1 MKGNIFISRPR
12 LAMVISVVISL
23 AGFIALQVLPVQQ
36 YPNITPPTVNVSAVY
51 PGASAEV
58 IADVVAGP
66 LETAINGVDDMLY
79 MSSTSSNAG
88 QYSLSVTFAVGTDP
102 DIAQVNVQNR
112 AQLALSQLPQE
123 VTDQGV
129 TIRSSSP
136 DFLFAIGFFSPDSSM
151 NELEIVNYASTQVVD
166 TVSRVAG
173 VGEASVIGASE
184 YAMRAWFNPTRMN
197 ALGITIDDVIT
208 AIRSQNIQASLGS
221 VGGQPAPAN
230 TEVEYSLVAEGRLQ
244 TPEQFEQIVIR
255 TGDQGSIVRLGDIAR
270 LELGAQNYSASARLN
285 GQATAMLS
293 IAQAPG
299 ANAIDTADA
308 VLAELERLS
317 QQFPPGL
324 EYTVVYDATDFVR
337 TSVDQILSVLTEAFL
352 IVLVITFLFLQDWRA
367 TVISA
372 LAIPVSLLGAMAI
385 LLVLGYSAN
394 TITLL
399 ALVLAIGLVV
409 DDAILVVENV
419 QHVMEEHPDMSV
431 VEATRTAMGQITGPI
446 IATTFVLL
454 AVVLPTAF
462 LAGITGQLYRQF
474 AVTLSSSLAVSA
486 LVALTLSPALAATI
500 LKPPRQGYRRGPLG
514 WFARGVEFTR
524 QRYGRIVGF
533 LLRAPYIPLAV
544 LVAAFAGAY
553 LLFISLPA
561 TFLPDEDQGAIFMD
575 VQLPEAAS
583 LNRTTAIIAEVEKF
597 LAQAEGV
604 SDVLAVAG
612 FSLLQNTVSPN
623 AGMAIVSL
631 DHWDEREDPQLQIDS
646 LLMKMRQHFIGMPG
660 ASIAAFIPPPIPGVG
675 SVGGLDLRLQALQGQ
690 APEEVAQVARSF
702 IGALNQAPEIGGVT
716 TTFNADV
723 PQIFVDVNRDR
734 AETLGL
740 SLGQI
745 YSTLGSHFGSRYVND
760 FTLAGRVYQVN
771 LQADADYR
779 ADVEDLNHL
788 YARSNT
794 GEMVPLRTVLSTS
807 TVLGPYIIP
816 RYNLSTAV
824 QINGQAAPGQSSGAA
839 MAAVE
844 RVAAEALPEGYGYEW
859 SGMSLQEQQT
869 SGQEVIVFALAL
881 VFAYLFLVAQYESW
895 MLPLSIIFSLGIA
908 IFGAVAALTLF
919 NLENSLYA
927 QVGIVLLIGLAAKN
941 AILIVEF
948 ARVQYAAGR
957 SIIEAARLGAEQ
969 RYRAVL
975 MTALAFIFGVLPL
988 ALSTGAG
995 AGARVPVG
1003 VAVVGG
1009 MIAATVIGLFVIPNL
1024 FAVVARLTEWA
1035 VGRPRPR
1042 RNEPAAPSREVGDT
1056 APETQEAP
1064 RE

>member
-1 MKGNIFISRPR
+1 M
-12 LAMVISVVISL
+12 
-23 AGFIALQVLPVQQ
+23 
-36 YPNITPPTVNVSAVY
+36 
-51 PGASAEV
+51 
-58 IADVVAGP
+58 
-66 LETAINGVDDMLY
+66 
-79 MSSTSSNAG
+79 
-88 QYSLSVTFAVGTDP
+88 
-102 DIAQVNVQNR
+102 
-112 AQLALSQLPQE
+112 
-123 VTDQGV
+123 TDQGV
-129 TIRSSSP
+129 TIRTSSP
-136 DFLFAIGFFSPDSSM
+136 DFLFAIGFYSPNAEMD
-151 NELEIVNYASTQVVD
+151 ELEIVNYASTQVVD
-166 TVSRVAG
+166 TISRVAG

-255 TGDQGSIVRLGDIAR
+255 TGEQGSIVRLGDIAR

-317 QQFPPGL
+317 QQFPADL
-324 EYTVVYDATDFVR
+324 EYRVVYDATDFVR
-337 TSVDQILSVLTEAFL
+337 TSVDQILSVLIEAFL

-419 QHVMEEHPDMSV
+419 QHVMEEHPGMNV

-462 LAGITGQLYRQF
+462 LPGITGQLYRQF

-486 LVALTLSPALAATI
+486 LVALTLSPALAAT
-500 LKPPRQGYRRGPLG
+500 LLRPPRQGYRRGPLG

-524 QRYGRIVGF
+524 RRYGGIVGF
-533 LLRAPYIPLAV
+533 LLRAPYIPLGV
-544 LVAAFAGAY
+544 LAGAFAGAY
-553 LLFISLPA
+553 LLFVSLPA
-561 TFLPDEDQGAIFMD
+561 TFLPDEDQGALFMD
-575 VQLPEAAS
+575 LQLPEAAS
-583 LNRTTAIIAEVEKF
+583 LNRTQEIIAEVEE
-597 LAQAEGV
+597 LLGQTEGV

-631 DHWDEREDPQLQIDS
+631 DHWDERQDPQLQIDA
-646 LLMKMRQHFIGMPG
+646 LLTKLRQHFITMPG
-660 ASIAAFIPPPIPGVG
+660 ATIAAFIPPPIPGVG

-690 APEEVAQVARSF
+690 PAEEVAQVARSF

-723 PQIFVDVNRDR
+723 PQIYVNVNRDR

-745 YSTLGSHFGSRYVND
+745 YSTLGAHFGSRYVND
-760 FTLAGRVYQVN
+760 FTLEGRVYQVN
-771 LQADADYR
+771 VQADADYR
-779 ADVEDLNHL
+779 SDVEDLSYL
-788 YARSNT
+788 YARSAT
-794 GEMVPLRTVLSTS
+794 GEMVPLRTVLSTT
-807 TVLGPYIIP
+807 TVLGPYVIP
-816 RYNLSTAV
+816 RYNLFTAI
-824 QINGQAAPGQSSGAA
+824 QINGQPAPGESSGAA

-844 RVAAEALPEGYGYEW
+844 RVAAEVLPDGYGYEW
-859 SGMSLQEQQT
+859 AGMSLQEQQT

-881 VFAYLFLVAQYESW
+881 IFAYLFLVAQYESW
-895 MLPLSIIFSLGIA
+895 MLPLSIILSLGVA
-908 IFGAVAALTLF
+908 IFGAVTALTLF
-919 NLENSLYA
+919 DLENSLYA

-957 SIIEAARLGAEQ
+957 SAIEAARLGAEQ

-1024 FAVVARLTEWA
+1024 FAVVARITEWA
-1035 VGRPRPR
+1035 VGRPGQPAR
-1042 RNEPAAPSREVGDT
+1042 EPKAEGREVGDT
-1056 APETQEAP
+1056 SAVSSPPASE
-1064 RE
+1064 